1 MRSLVKLIVAV
12 AVLAFIWK
20 EAIPWWNRQHAASS
34 ASASSASDDSCITS
48 AEAAT
53 GAWGSGIG
61 RFANPPYD
69 LAAWDEF
76 RSGVENHARDAESKC
91 SCAAQSCTTA
101 KAALNDL
108 RALANDLD
116 SSIRSGS
123 PPPSD
128 LVQRQEAI
136 DNGINSARELVRQG
150 K

>member
-1 MRSLVKLIVAV
+1 MKSLIKLIVVV
-12 AVLAFIWK
+12 AVVAFLWK
-20 EAIPWWNRQHAASS
+20 EGIPWWNRQHTSGSTATSTAA
-34 ASASSASDDSCITS
+34 DDSCIVAAES
-48 AEAAT
+48 ASEM
-53 GAWGSGIG
+53 WGSGVG

-69 LAAWDEF
+69 MNAWSDF
-76 RSGVENHARDAESKC
+76 KSGVEQRARSAEGKC
-91 SCAAQSCTTA
+91 LCAAESCTTA

-116 SSIRSGS
+116 TSIRSGL

-136 DNGINSARELVRQG
+136 DNGISSARELVKQG